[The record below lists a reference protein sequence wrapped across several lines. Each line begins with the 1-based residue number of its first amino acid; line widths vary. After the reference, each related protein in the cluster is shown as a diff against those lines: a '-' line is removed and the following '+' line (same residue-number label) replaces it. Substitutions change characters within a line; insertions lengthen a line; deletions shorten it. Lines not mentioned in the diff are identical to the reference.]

1 MLTVGVN
8 ARVLAKPEPTGVGRY
23 TSCLLDG
30 LCAQFADEA
39 EFVLFGL
46 NEAQPAL
53 TDYDC
58 FRTVPEPAPHSGLRA
73 HVWEQVR
80 FPLALRNYDVD
91 VLHTPAGAP
100 PLTSTPSVATIH
112 DISPIVHPEWFSTKY
127 VALYRVLTA
136 HAVRTTD
143 RIVTVSEFARDEIVE
158 RYPKA
163 RRKTVQIR
171 NGVTPRDWD
180 SGEAV
185 EALDGREFFLF
196 VGAMNP
202 RKNLRTLVESYRH
215 YREQVT
221 EPVALALAGPKRD
234 VFESEGLPRVDG
246 VQTFGFV
253 PEAQLT
259 WLYRNAMAF
268 VFPSLYEGFGLPILE
283 AMSAGTPV
291 VTSDRGAMAEVAGN
305 AALLVDPER
314 RASLADAL
322 ERLTIDV
329 ELRAR
334 LSAEGLSRAAEFTWK
349 RAAEETMR
357 VYREVADGRSR
368 TG

>member
-8 ARVLAKPEPTGVGRY
+8 ARVLGKPEPTGVGRY
-23 TSCLLDG
+23 TSCLLDS
-30 LCAQFADEA
+30 LCEQYADEA

-46 NEAQPAL
+46 DEAPSAL
-53 TDYDC
+53 ADYDC
-58 FRTVPEPAPHSGLRA
+58 LRTAPEPAPHSGLRA
-73 HVWEQVR
+73 HIWEQVR
-80 FPLALRNYDVD
+80 FPLTLRNYDLD
-91 VLHTPAGAP
+91 ILHTPAGAP
-100 PLTSTPSVATIH
+100 PRTSVPSVATIH

-127 VALYRVLTA
+127 VALYRLLTA
-136 HAVRTTD
+136 HAVRSSD

-163 RRKTVQIR
+163 RGKTVPIH

-180 SGEAV
+180 AGEAV
-185 EALDGREFFLF
+185 EALAGRDFLLF

-202 RKNLRTLVESYRH
+202 RKNLRTLVESYQQ

-221 EPVALALAGPKRD
+221 DPVALALAGPKRD
-234 VFESEGLPRVDG
+234 VFESEGLPRIDG
-246 VQTFGFV
+246 VQTLGFV
-253 PEAQLT
+253 PETRLT
-259 WLYRNAMAF
+259 WLYGNATAF

-291 VTSDRGAMAEVAGN
+291 VTSDRGAMTEVAGD
-305 AALLVDPER
+305 AAMLVDPER
-314 RASLADAL
+314 RGSLTDAL
-322 ERLTIDV
+322 ERLTTDG

-334 LSAEGLSRAAEFTWK
+334 LAAEGPSRAAEFTWK
-349 RAAEETMR
+349 RAAEETMQ
-357 VYREVADGRSR
+357 VYREVADDRSR